1 MDTNTFVKHLIH
13 RISQE
18 DYPVLL
24 LETRRNQDSRKV
36 QLKEHY
42 NGTFYG
48 IFVDEDKNEQFRVS
62 ESTIQN
68 NSFKITVVS

>member
-1 MDTNTFVKHLIH
+1 MDTNSFVKQLIH
-13 RISQE
+13 RINQE

-36 QLKEHY
+36 QLKSHQ
-42 NGTFYG
+42 NSTFYG
-48 IFVDEDKNEQFRVS
+48 VFVDEDKNEPFRVS

-68 NSFKITVVS
+68 NSFKVTVVS

>member
-1 MDTNTFVKHLIH
+1 MDTNSFVKNLID
-13 RISQE
+13 RINQE

-36 QLKEHY
+36 QLKSHY
-42 NGTFYG
+42 NSTFHG
-48 IFVDEDKNEQFRVS
+48 VFVDEDNNAPFRVS